1 VFAWGERSTGN
12 GVYVVLATALALS
25 SLACATQRATLDQ
38 LAMRA
43 SFDHACNRWQLE
55 IYAIDERTR
64 AVVGC
69 GRRTAYVEDCARG
82 RCTWIVDASSVA
94 LPEPATVYRWPPP
107 PSSAQSS
114 ATPGW
119 PPPIEPFSPD
129 EPRDVRL
136 YTRD

>member
-1 VFAWGERSTGN
+1 MFAWGEHSVGN
-12 GVYVVLATALALS
+12 RVQVVLATALALS

-43 SFDHACNRWQLE
+43 SFDHVCHPWELE

-69 GRRTAYVEDCARG
+69 GRRTAYVEDCVRG
-82 RCTWIVDASSVA
+82 RCTWIVDASSFTP
-94 LPEPATVYRWPPP
+94 PEPAGVDRWAPPA
-107 PSSAQSS
+107 SSAQSS